1 MPRLVSPA
9 LQAEGRR
16 DSRGAECA
24 VGLIAHSAARLTVVQ
39 NRPDCFDTSHCLRR
53 APMRHPLLATLAL
66 VFSTFVGA
74 QGYPS
79 KPIRWIVP
87 STPGDGS
94 DITGRLIAEKIS
106 QELGQSVV
114 IDNKPGAGGV
124 LGSEIAAR
132 APADGY
138 TMIVGNAGSHGINAA
153 IYSKLPYDVL
163 KDFVPVALL
172 CTAPNVMV
180 VGPATKVKTVAEFVA
195 YAKGQAGKI
204 NYASGGVGSSSH
216 LSAELLKSMAGV
228 EMTHVPYKGAAPAVA
243 AVMADEVNVMIGN
256 LPPLLPQIRAGR
268 VQALAVTTAR
278 RHTSLPDVPTL
289 AESGLPGYSAYVW
302 MGLLAPK
309 GTPPEVVKK
318 LHDAFKKAMEE
329 PSYVAA
335 LGRYDM
341 LPNYMSSADYTR
353 FAQETSV
360 REKVLIEKLGLAKGQ

>member
-1 MPRLVSPA
+1 
-9 LQAEGRR
+9 
-16 DSRGAECA
+16 
-24 VGLIAHSAARLTVVQ
+24 
-39 NRPDCFDTSHCLRR
+39 
-53 APMRHPLLATLAL
+53 MRHPLLAALAL
-66 VFSTFVGA
+66 LFSTFLAA
-74 QGYPS
+74 QSYPS

-132 APADGY
+132 AAGDGY

-228 EMTHVPYKGAAPAVA
+228 EMTHVP
-243 AVMADEVNVMIGN
+243 
-256 LPPLLPQIRAGR
+256 
-268 VQALAVTTAR
+268 
-278 RHTSLPDVPTL
+278 
-289 AESGLPGYSAYVW
+289 
-302 MGLLAPK
+302 
-309 GTPPEVVKK
+309 
-318 LHDAFKKAMEE
+318 
-329 PSYVAA
+329 
-335 LGRYDM
+335 
-341 LPNYMSSADYTR
+341 
-353 FAQETSV
+353 
-360 REKVLIEKLGLAKGQ
+360 